1 MEMESNDSTV
11 NNNNMKITKSIS
23 TVQLAVAAVV
33 LYVIFLPL
41 SKGTQGHKLC
51 YMQL

>member
-1 MEMESNDSTV
+1 MESNDSTV

-41 SKGTQGHKLC
+41 SKGT
-51 YMQL
+51 

>member
-1 MEMESNDSTV
+1 MESNDSTV
-11 NNNNMKITKSIS
+11 NNNNNMKITKQIS
-23 TVQLAVAAVV
+23 TVQLTVAAVV

-41 SKGTQGHKLC
+41 NKGTQGHKLC